1 MSKDKNKGITLVA
14 LVITIII
21 LLILAGISISA
32 LTNQG
37 LFGKAKES
45 KEKSENAQK
54 EEQNILNEYEEKLD
68 KYSES
73 GIKASDIANAEDK
86 SEYYGKV
93 VIGYTPKNGATVQ
106 NWKIFYADSNNIYL
120 IADDYVER
128 EYLPASTNS
137 SGSVTTN
144 KPTAGNSSYA
154 RTAYF
159 GDSLRADYS
168 TGSARITD
176 EKIKALNN
184 SYFSQNF
191 TSTYENMKAV
201 AYMLDTKAWEGFKD
215 ANGKAE
221 YVIGGP
227 TIEMLMNSY
236 SQKHSV
242 QYKAK
247 ASSATGYQIS
257 TDNGTNWKNN
267 MTTSSEYL
275 DKEDSLY
282 VIKSQTN
289 AYRMWVASPSAYSTN
304 DVMNVIYDGYVNS
317 NLYNDTDVG
326 FRPLVCLKSNVRLQ
340 ESETGFV
347 IK

>member
-1 MSKDKNKGITLVA
+1 MLKDKNKGITLVA

-54 EEQNILNEYEEKLD
+54 EEQNILNEYEETLD

-120 IADDYVER
+120 IADDYVEK
-128 EYLPASTNS
+128 EYLPASTDSLGN
-137 SGSVTTN
+137 VTTN
-144 KPTAGNSSYA
+144 KPTAGSYA
-154 RTAYF
+154 RAAYF
-159 GDSLRADYS
+159 GSSLLLDYS

-184 SYFSQNF
+184 LYFSQGF
-191 TSTYENMKAV
+191 TSTYKNMKAV
-201 AYMLDTKAWEGFKD
+201 AYMLDTKAWGGFKD
-215 ANGKAE
+215 AKGKAE

-236 SQKHSV
+236 SQKHGV

-247 ASSATGYQIS
+247 ASSAYGYQIS
-257 TDNGTNWKNN
+257 TDNGANWKNN

-282 VIKSQTN
+282 VIKLQTN
-289 AYRMWVASPSAYSTN
+289 ASYMWVASTSASNPAY
-304 DVMNVIYDGYVNS
+304 VMYVTYDGGVGYVSYS
-317 NLYNDTDVG
+317 NTYIG
-326 FRPLVCLKSNVRLQ
+326 FRPLVCLKSDVRLQ
-340 ESETGFV
+340 ETETGFV

>member
-1 MSKDKNKGITLVA
+1 MLS
-14 LVITIII
+14 
-21 LLILAGISISA
+21 
-32 LTNQG
+32 
-37 LFGKAKES
+37 
-45 KEKSENAQK
+45 
-54 EEQNILNEYEEKLD
+54 
-68 KYSES
+68 
-73 GIKASDIANAEDK
+73 
-86 SEYYGKV
+86 
-93 VIGYTPKNGATVQ
+93 
-106 NWKIFYADSNNIYL
+106 
-120 IADDYVER
+120 
-128 EYLPASTNS
+128 
-137 SGSVTTN
+137 
-144 KPTAGNSSYA
+144 
-154 RTAYF
+154 
-159 GDSLRADYS
+159 DYS

-191 TSTYENMKAV
+191 TSTNNNMKAV

-236 SQKHSV
+236 SQKHGV

-247 ASSATGYQIS
+247 ASSAYGYQIS
-257 TDNGTNWKNN
+257 TDNGANWKNN

-289 AYRMWVASPSAYSTN
+289 AQYMWVASPSALNTSY
-304 DVMNVIYDGYVNS
+304 VMYVRYDGYVDYHAYS
-317 NLYNDTDVG
+317 NTDVG
-326 FRPLVCLKSNVRLQ
+326 FRPLVCLNSNVRLQ

>member
-1 MSKDKNKGITLVA
+1 M
-14 LVITIII
+14 VITIVI

-54 EEQNILNEYEEKLD
+54 EEQNVLNEYEEALG
-68 KYSES
+68 KYNST

-86 SEYYGKV
+86 NEYYGKV
-93 VIGYTPKNGATVQ
+93 VTGYTPTNGATVQ

-144 KPTAGNSSYA
+144 KPTAGSYA
-154 RTAYF
+154 RAAYF

-191 TSTYENMKAV
+191 TSTNENMKAV

-236 SQKHSV
+236 SQKHGV

-247 ASSATGYQIS
+247 ASSTTGYQIS
-257 TDNGTNWKNN
+257 TDNGTNWKNY

-289 AYRMWVASPSAYSTN
+289 AVYMWVASPSANGTIHVMTVYYDGWVTSNAYSTTN
-304 DVMNVIYDGYVNS
+304 
-317 NLYNDTDVG
+317 VG
-326 FRPLVCLKSNVRLQ
+326 FRPLVCLNSNVRLQ

>member
-1 MSKDKNKGITLVA
+1 MKKKEEGITLVA
-14 LVITIII
+14 LVITIVI

-37 LFGKAKES
+37 LFGKAKEA
-45 KEKSENAQK
+45 KQKSENAQR
-54 EEQNILNEYEEKLD
+54 EEQNVLNEYEESLD

-73 GIKASDIANAEDK
+73 GIKASDIAKAEDK
-86 SEYYGKV
+86 SKYYGKV
-93 VIGYTPKNGATVQ
+93 VTGYTPTNGATVQ

-154 RTAYF
+154 RAAYF

-191 TSTYENMKAV
+191 TSTNENMKAV

-236 SQKHSV
+236 SQKHGV

-247 ASSATGYQIS
+247 ASSTTGYQIS

-267 MTTSSEYL
+267 MTTGSEYL
-275 DKEDSLY
+275 DTSDSLY
-282 VIKSQTN
+282 VITSKTN
-289 AYRMWVASPSAYSTN
+289 APYMWVASPSEI
-304 DVMNVIYDGYVNS
+304 NVGNLLYVNS
-317 NLYNDTDVG
+317 DGGVNLNYYSGVGAG
-326 FRPLVCLKSNVRLQ
+326 FRPIICLNSNVYLV
-340 ESETGFV
+340 ETKTGFV